1 MLGMVQSGHIKRLQ
15 LFLPQLINLF
25 AILSVSQDALK
36 QHGVNTFDFKGEAIT
51 FKATTAGI
59 VATMSHCI
67 ELMAQ
72 REELLK
78 RKVERE
84 TMARKRM
91 EEKYNKLVRKDIFRC
106 QTNFRLNCDAIN
118 S

>member
-1 MLGMVQSGHIKRLQ
+1 M
-15 LFLPQLINLF
+15 
-25 AILSVSQDALK
+25 SQDALK
-36 QHGVNTFDFKGEAIT
+36 LYGVNTFDFKGEAIT

-67 ELMAQ
+67 ELMSQ

-84 TMARKRM
+84 MMARKRI
-91 EEKYNKLVRKDIFRC
+91 EEKYNSLVSRSLVQVDRSSYSRRMLKS
-106 QTNFRLNCDAIN
+106 TH
-118 S
+118 SVV